1 MLVTN
6 KTKNTNHKPD
16 WLEKEKLA
24 PSVRVASRPTPE
36 PTNINMNKNI
46 LMFIYI
52 IITRPCAHTD
62 RKSPDFNGVINE
74 GTIGENAC
82 ACVV

>member
-52 IITRPCAHTD
+52 IITRACAHTD
-62 RKSPDFNGVINE
+62 REKQH
-74 GTIGENAC
+74 
-82 ACVV
+82 